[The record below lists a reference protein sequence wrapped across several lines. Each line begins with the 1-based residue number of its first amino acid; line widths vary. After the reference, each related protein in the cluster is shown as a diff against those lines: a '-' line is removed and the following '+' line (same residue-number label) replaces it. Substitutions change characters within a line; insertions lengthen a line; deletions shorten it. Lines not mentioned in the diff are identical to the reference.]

1 MSKRRRKPKRRPPAK
16 KPSRLFSPVLLPNE
30 TLWFVLINVLDYLMT
45 YIVLYT
51 SHMEGSSLQM
61 RLIESNPI
69 AAYFINHW
77 GPLKGLLG
85 FKLGMVV
92 AICLITQ
99 RIALRQPRTAKLVL
113 NFGTMVTAVVVI
125 YSLSLLIRAYG

>member
-1 MSKRRRKPKRRPPAK
+1 MSKRRRKPKRKPAARPPQQ
-16 KPSRLFSPVLLPNE
+16 LFQPVMLPNE
-30 TLWFVLINVLDYLMT
+30 TLWFVLVNVLDYFMT
-45 YIVLYT
+45 FIILYK
-51 SHMEGSSLQM
+51 SNELGSPLQL

-85 FKLGMVV
+85 FKLGMVA

-99 RIALRQPRTAKLVL
+99 RIAHHQPRTAKFVL
-113 NFGTMVTAVVVI
+113 NFGTLVTTIVVI
-125 YSLSLLIRAYG
+125 YSVSLLIRAYG

>member
-1 MSKRRRKPKRRPPAK
+1 MSKSRRKAKRRPPT
-16 KPSRLFSPVLLPNE
+16 KPSPGLFRPILLPNE
-30 TLWFVLINVLDYLMT
+30 TLWFVLVNVLDYLMT

-51 SHMEGSSLQM
+51 SHSEDSPLQHA
-61 RLIESNPI
+61 LIESNPI
-69 AAYFINHW
+69 AGYFINHW
-77 GPLKGLLG
+77 GLIKGLLG

-113 NFGTMVTAVVVI
+113 NFGTIVTAVVVI
-125 YSLSLLIRAYG
+125 YSLSLLMRAYG

>member
-1 MSKRRRKPKRRPPAK
+1 MSKRRRKPKRRPPRQQ
-16 KPSRLFSPVLLPNE
+16 SQRLMGEVQLPDE
-30 TLWFVLINVLDYLMT
+30 TLWFVLVNVLDYLMT

-51 SHMEGSSLQM
+51 SHMHGSPLQL

-113 NFGTMVTAVVVI
+113 NFGTLVTAVVVI
-125 YSLSLLIRAYG
+125 YSLSLLLRAYG

>member
-1 MSKRRRKPKRRPPAK
+1 MSKRRRKQKRHPPAA
-16 KPSRLFSPVLLPNE
+16 KPQRLLGRVRLPNE
-30 TLWFVLINVLDYLMT
+30 TLWFVLVNVLDYLMT

-51 SHMEGSSLQM
+51 SHRQGSPLQHA
-61 RLIESNPI
+61 LVESNPV

-99 RIALRQPRTAKLVL
+99 RIALRQPRTAKFVL
-113 NFGTMVTAVVVI
+113 NFGTLVTSLVVI
-125 YSLSLLIRAYG
+125 YSLSLLLRAYG